1 MSSYTIT
8 EEPIPQA
15 VPVMFQ
21 RLQKEALEPVEQGD
35 DAIVYI
41 EKGIRVFV
49 RNSPSFIQGIAD
61 LLKIQGIPFRT
72 FRKDEVREIE
82 SLFSG
87 LDGKRYT
94 WFCYECKRSGRTT
107 IKEFQCHEGYTLV
120 DPEGVH

>member
-1 MSSYTIT
+1 MRSHTIT

-21 RLQKEALEPVEQGD
+21 RLQKEALEPIEQGD

-41 EKGIRVFV
+41 ENGKRVYV

-72 FRKDEVREIE
+72 FRKDEVRDIE
-82 SLFSG
+82 FLFSS
-87 LDGKRYT
+87 LNGKWYT
-94 WFCYECKRSGRTT
+94 WHCYECNRSGRTT